1 MKSILE
7 LLSEEVGNAFEKA
20 GYKKEAGKVSVS
32 NRPDLCEYQ
41 CDGAMALAKEFK
53 CAPKAIADAVVG
65 ILKDSNAF
73 DSVEA
78 VMPGFINMNISPV
91 FLAD

>member
-41 CDGAMALAKEFK
+41 CNGAMALAKEFK
-53 CAPKAIADAVVG
+53 CAPKSIADAVVD

-73 DSVEA
+73 DSVEREED
-78 VMPGFINMNISPV
+78 GG
-91 FLAD
+91 

>member
-1 MKSILE
+1 MKSILD

-41 CDGAMALAKEFK
+41 CNGAMALAKEFK
-53 CAPKAIADAVVG
+53 CAPKAIADAVVAQVGAEVSYVDVYIDG
-65 ILKDSNAF
+65 IEFAN
-73 DSVEA
+73 
-78 VMPGFINMNISPV
+78 
-91 FLAD
+91 